1 MNLDRK
7 VGTSNVGVSV
17 LRNVFEDWDDSIDD
31 IISLKV
37 GKDVFK
43 FTISDTS
50 DLWFDIIEILGVIR
64 QKHFELFFAHGRC

>member
-7 VGTSNVGVSV
+7 VGTSNVGVRV
-17 LRNVFEDWDDSIDD
+17 LRNVFEDWDDSVDD

-43 FTISDTS
+43 FTICDAS
-50 DLWFDIIEILGVIR
+50 DLWFDIVEVLGVIR
-64 QKHFELFFAHGRC
+64 QQHFELFFSHGRC

>member
-17 LRNVFEDWDDSIDD
+17 LRNVFEDWDDSVDD

-37 GKDVFK
+37 GKNVFK
-43 FTISDTS
+43 FTISNAS

-64 QKHFELFFAHGRC
+64 

>member
-7 VGTSNVGVSV
+7 VGTSNVGVRV
-17 LRNVFEDWDDSIDD
+17 LRNVFEDWDDSVDD

-37 GKDVFK
+37 GKDIFK

-50 DLWFDIIEILGVIR
+50 DLWFDIIEVLGVIR
-64 QKHFELFFAHGRC
+64 